1 MAKEPGLS
9 DLTEMSGQWLL
20 NVWEMLMFKRNGRD
34 PFLKCRKW
42 TYFRAKQI
50 TPCLGW
56 AWMGSGWISILSSNQ
71 LLYTSNLRCNSE
83 HLHPLFPDPS
93 VQSAFRF
100 QTHLFSSHSD
110 DISTWFSPWPTCMGV
125 STRKPST
132 STLAILSPVPL
143 TSYYILIMN
152 QSLTIVWCWYYGNDI
167 N

>member
-1 MAKEPGLS
+1 
-9 DLTEMSGQWLL
+9 MSGKCSCLRGMVVIL
-20 NVWEMLMFKRNGRD
+20 FS
-34 PFLKCRKW
+34 KCRKW
-42 TYFRAKQI
+42 TYSQWNSQRAKQI

-56 AWMGSGWISILSSNQ
+56 AWMGSGWNSILSSNQ

-83 HLHPLFPDPS
+83 HLHPLFPNPS
-93 VQSAFRF
+93 DQLAFRF

-110 DISTWFSPWPTCMGV
+110 DISKWFSPWPTCMGV

-143 TSYYILIMN
+143 SSYYIYIYILIMN
-152 QSLTIVWCWYYGNDI
+152 HSLTIVWCWYYGNDI